1 MFNIVIIQ
9 KYCDELN
16 FYLNFTLL
24 LVSFRMTTTSILNQL
39 KKIKL
44 FIKSV
49 IKLTLNS
56 FFFEIKAQL
65 KYNYRKKNNFSSYS
79 LKKALA
85 VNLSVI

>member
-1 MFNIVIIQ
+1 MTFFSLVKFYLVIPIKSNNKLFNIVIIQ

-56 FFFEIKAQL
+56 FFFELKAQ
-65 KYNYRKKNNFSSYS
+65 
-79 LKKALA
+79 
-85 VNLSVI
+85 